1 MKKNYTLHTPT
12 SKKLAKVFIH
22 MCSFSLN
29 SYPLKCVKLNL
40 EGLVWETRTGM
51 LQLFWPESNVKCQR
65 LKTNYAIAVKSP
77 KF

>member
-1 MKKNYTLHTPT
+1 MKKIYTLHTPT

-40 EGLVWETRTGM
+40 EGLVWETRTDM
-51 LQLFWPESNVKCQR
+51 LQLFWPESNASIFSLV
-65 LKTNYAIAVKSP
+65 SP
-77 KF
+77 KMSLAIQYEI